1 MEFGQNIWAIDD
13 RVSNRTN
20 IFYFC
25 EISHFIISSYKH
37 ERGREIIKKIPVPYP
52 IICNTVLY
60 FWY

>member
-13 RVSNRTN
+13 R

-37 ERGREIIKKIPVPYP
+37 ERGREIIKKIPVSYP